1 MGKRILGILKLK
13 TDKFYRSKIPV
24 LLRDVDIEK
33 MLASNKIPLVEETI
47 STLLVTCTMMIK
59 LSHYV

>member
-59 LSHYV
+59 LSH

>member
-13 TDKFYRSKIPV
+13 TDKFYRNKIPV

-47 STLLVTCTMMIK
+47 STLLVTCAMMIK
-59 LSHYV
+59 LSH

>member
-1 MGKRILGILKLK
+1 MSKRILGILKLK
-13 TDKFYRSKIPV
+13 TDKFYRNKIPV

>member
-13 TDKFYRSKIPV
+13 TDKFYRSKILV

-59 LSHYV
+59 LSH

>member
-13 TDKFYRSKIPV
+13 TDKFYRNKIPV

-59 LSHYV
+59 LSH

>member
-13 TDKFYRSKIPV
+13 TDKFYRNKIPV
-24 LLRDVDIEK
+24 LLRDVDTEK

-59 LSHYV
+59 LSH

>member
-13 TDKFYRSKIPV
+13 TEKFYRNKIPV

-59 LSHYV
+59 LSH

>member
-1 MGKRILGILKLK
+1 MSKRILGILKLK
-13 TDKFYRSKIPV
+13 TDKFYRNKIPV

-59 LSHYV
+59 LSH

>member
-1 MGKRILGILKLK
+1 MAKRILGILKLK

>member
-13 TDKFYRSKIPV
+13 TDKFYRNKIPV

-47 STLLVTCTMMIK
+47 STLLITCTMMIK
-59 LSHYV
+59 LSH

>member
-13 TDKFYRSKIPV
+13 TDKFYRNKIPV

>member
-1 MGKRILGILKLK
+1 MGKRILGILKLR
-13 TDKFYRSKIPV
+13 TDKFYRNKIPV

-59 LSHYV
+59 LSH

>member
-13 TDKFYRSKIPV
+13 TDQFYRNKIPV

-59 LSHYV
+59 LSH

>member
-13 TDKFYRSKIPV
+13 TDKFYRSKILV

>member
-1 MGKRILGILKLK
+1 MSKRILGILKLK
-13 TDKFYRSKIPV
+13 TDKFYRNKIPV

-33 MLASNKIPLVEETI
+33 MLTSNKIPLVEETI

-59 LSHYV
+59 LSH

>member
-13 TDKFYRSKIPV
+13 TDKFYRNKIPV

-59 LSHYV
+59 LSD